1 MAVFFIGSAT
11 VNAALISSDETPTPL
26 MNLSVANDNYQTA
39 LAWAFENDVLTGDGT
54 TGDIRP
60 TDCVKRAEILKMLYN
75 VLQIETEGAQAE
87 LFSDTYADQWYADY
101 VKKAREKNTIKGYT
115 DGTFRPA
122 QCVNRVEALKM
133 ALLEFPNINP
143 ESVTLNN
150 YADVSKDE
158 WYYQYASYA
167 ISNDLVGL
175 KHTTWAPDYTAMNYF
190 PGESMTREEFAE
202 MLYRLKTVQDNNL
215 TSYDSSYGPEN
226 ITTTGIVDYNLEP
239 EEFFDYETALFAVL
253 DTRNEGLV
261 SILDGYLNQSPAG
274 DAEGFIEVALE
285 DLTDELL
292 KANLNYED
300 DLAPAF
306 EGGFELMYGMNDA
319 YFLNQNQNLLIT
331 VSNSTALNS
340 VIDKMAELDDYSKSD
355 LFGFN
360 TLTNEKEQIY
370 LAYTDDALVAWPTF
384 SARYLS
390 LQSIKNGEQNLSQNS
405 NYTQYE
411 DTVPYPNVGT
421 FYFNMTTTG
430 ESGIFA
436 LVPDTEG
443 LKIHYRMEGYG
454 NSAAKAPY
462 MYQNLPANNILLYG
476 ENYGFAQRTTSLG
489 DDTVTELK
497 NEGIIVSDGDWLNKG
512 FALLIQDTESL
523 IPGISYYFDAT
534 GYLPQAEDDIEA
546 FNSLVEQT
554 IAEMQAEDPDLA
566 NLINKDTVNV
576 DGVNLYRVKIDI
588 ASFPQEE
595 LDELA
600 AFADFFTTPL
610 EFYYGIT
617 SDDYVVLALYSG
629 FDSVYGQV
637 PAISEEQNIAEGM
650 NYLEDYSNG
659 MSYVSVSNMVNYI
672 DEFVLAIEESTEP
685 MPADTKESYN
695 EFMSYFDIVE
705 YIITGEKDFEDFAGG
720 LMFVKMN

>member
-1 MAVFFIGSAT
+1 MLFIMAGFFISSVT
-11 VNAALISSDETPTPL
+11 VNAALITSEDTPPPL
-26 MNLSVANDNYQTA
+26 MNLWAADDNYQTA
-39 LAWAFENDVLTGDGT
+39 LAWAFENNVLTGDGT

-75 VLQIETEGAQAE
+75 VLKIETDGAQAE

-101 VKKAREKNTIKGYT
+101 VKKAREKNTVKGYP

-133 ALLEFPNINP
+133 ALLEFPNINA
-143 ESVTLNN
+143 ESVALNS
-150 YADVSKDE
+150 YVDVSPEE

-167 ISNDLVGL
+167 ISNNFVGL
-175 KHTTWAPDYTAMNYF
+175 KHTTRTPDYTKMNYF
-190 PGESMTREEFAE
+190 PGDSMTREEFAE
-202 MLYRLKTVQDNNL
+202 MLYRLKTVQDNGL
-215 TSYDSSYGPEN
+215 IGYDSSYGPEN
-226 ITTTGIVDYNLEP
+226 VITTTVKDYNLEP

-306 EGGFELMYGMNDA
+306 EGGFELMYG
-319 YFLNQNQNLLIT
+319 QNLLIT

-340 VIDKMAELDDYSKSD
+340 VIDKMAELDDYSKSN

-360 TLTNEKEQIY
+360 TFTNEKEQIY
-370 LAYTDDALVAWPTF
+370 LAYTDDVLVAWPSF

-390 LQSIKNGEQNLSQNS
+390 LQSIKNDEQNLLQNTD
-405 NYTQYE
+405 YTQYE

-443 LKIHYRMEGYG
+443 LKFHYRMEGYG
-454 NSAAKAPY
+454 NSASKVPY

-476 ENYGFAQRTTSLG
+476 ENYGLADRTTSLG
-489 DDTVTELK
+489 YDTITELK
-497 NEGIIVSDGDWLNKG
+497 NEGIIVSDGEWLNKG
-512 FALLIQDTESL
+512 FALLIQDTGSL
-523 IPGISYYFDAT
+523 IPGISYYFDAD
-534 GYLPQAEDDIEA
+534 GYLPQAEDDLEA
-546 FNSLVEQT
+546 FNGLVDQMIT
-554 IAEMQAEDPDLA
+554 EMQAEDADLA
-566 NLINKDTVNV
+566 NLINKDTVNF
-576 DGVNLYRVKIDI
+576 DGANLYRVTIDI
-588 ASFPQEE
+588 ASLPREE

-600 AFADFFTTPL
+600 VFADFFTTPL

-637 PAISEEQNIAEGM
+637 PAISEDRNIAEGM

-659 MSYVSVSNMVNYI
+659 MSYVSVANMVNYI
-672 DEFVLAIEESTEP
+672 DELVLAIEESTEP
-685 MPADTKESYN
+685 MSVDTKESYN

-705 YIITGEKDFEDFAGG
+705 YIITGEKEFEDFAGG
-720 LMFVKMN
+720 LMFVKMNSE